1 MDIAIPITFSI
12 VLILGNG
19 YFSAAELAVVSS
31 KKMRLEQAR
40 DEGNPRAQAALE
52 VGEDSDA
59 LFATIQ
65 VYITLL
71 GFFASAVS
79 ATTLS
84 GPFSA
89 WMRSLGVGWLT
100 DISAPLATVII
111 TLIVSYVTIVVGEVF
126 PKRLGWAHP
135 EAVSMALAPSLKA
148 FSLIAKPLVKLTAGS
163 SEALARL
170 FHVGSPEDHN
180 AVSEDEIKVLV
191 ADNEDL
197 LPDEKRMIHEILD
210 MSETV
215 ARDIMTP
222 RTDIIFAEDNET
234 VKQTLDR
241 MRGTGY
247 SRLPVFHENQDRI
260 TGVVKFK
267 DLLPAVLDDRE
278 DDLVGD
284 YTTEAFFVPETK
296 DIFPMLSE
304 MQTNR
309 QQMAI
314 AVDEYGGV
322 SGLITIEDIVEEIVG
337 EIVDE
342 TDMEGRYITRLTDT
356 EWLVDGSLPV
366 EDAVESGLPL
376 VESDEYETI
385 AGWLIDLIDTIPQVG
400 EDFEY
405 EGYRFTV
412 QNMRRNRIQ
421 VIRVEKLS
429 QPESAHDGAEGD
441 SSK

>member
-1 MDIAIPITFSI
+1 MDIFIPIIFSI

-19 YFSAAELAVVSS
+19 YFSAAELAVVSA

-40 DEGNPRAQAALE
+40 DEGDPRAQAALD
-52 VGEDSDA
+52 VAADSDA

-84 GPFSA
+84 GPFAA
-89 WMRSLGVGWLT
+89 WMSSLGIDWLT
-100 DISAPLATVII
+100 GISGPLATIII
-111 TLIVSYVTIVVGEVF
+111 TFIVSYVTIVVGEVF

-135 EAVSMALAPSLKA
+135 EAVSMALAPSLKV
-148 FSLIAKPLVKLTAGS
+148 FNFIATPLVKLTAAS

-170 FHVGSPEDHN
+170 FHVGSPEDHD
-180 AVSEDEIKVLV
+180 AISEEEIKVLV
-191 ADNEDL
+191 ADNEEL

-210 MSETV
+210 MSDTL

-222 RTDIIFAEDNET
+222 RTDIIFVEDVTT
-234 VKQTLDR
+234 VKQTLER

-247 SRLPVFHENQDRI
+247 SRLPVFHETPDRI
-260 TGVVKFK
+260 LGMVKFK

-278 DDLVGD
+278 DDLVSD
-284 YTTEAFFVPETK
+284 YLTEIPFVPETK
-296 DIFPMLSE
+296 DIFPLLSE

-309 QQMAI
+309 QQMAVV
-314 AVDEYGGV
+314 VDEYGGC

-342 TDMEGRYITRLTDT
+342 TDLEDGYVTSLNER

-366 EDAVESGLPL
+366 EDAVKAGLPL
-376 VESDEYETI
+376 EESDNYETI
-385 AGWLIDLIDTIPQVG
+385 AGWLIDMIDAIPQVG

-405 EGYRFTV
+405 EGFRFTV
-412 QNMRRNRIQ
+412 RTMRRHRIQ
-421 VIRVEKLS
+421 VIHVERLPQREPAAADEEK
-429 QPESAHDGAEGD
+429 QD
-441 SSK
+441 

>member
-1 MDIAIPITFSI
+1 MDIFIPIIFSI

-19 YFSAAELAVVSS
+19 YFSAAELAVVSA

-40 DEGNPRAQAALE
+40 DEGDPRAQAALD
-52 VGEDSDA
+52 VAADSDA

-84 GPFSA
+84 GPFAA
-89 WMRSLGVGWLT
+89 WMSSLGIDWLT
-100 DISAPLATVII
+100 GISGPLATIII
-111 TLIVSYVTIVVGEVF
+111 TFIVSYVTIVVGEVF

-135 EAVSMALAPSLKA
+135 EAVSMALAPSLKV
-148 FSLIAKPLVKLTAGS
+148 FNFIATPLVKLTAAS

-170 FHVGSPEDHN
+170 FHVGSPEDHD
-180 AVSEDEIKVLV
+180 AISEEEIKVLV
-191 ADNEDL
+191 ADNEEL

-210 MSETV
+210 MSDTL

-222 RTDIIFAEDNET
+222 RTDIIFVEDVTT
-234 VKQTLDR
+234 VKQTLER

-247 SRLPVFHENQDRI
+247 SRLPVFHETPDRI
-260 TGVVKFK
+260 LGMVKFK

-278 DDLVGD
+278 DDLVSD
-284 YTTEAFFVPETK
+284 YLTEIPFVPETK
-296 DIFPMLSE
+296 DIFPLLSE

-309 QQMAI
+309 QQMAVV
-314 AVDEYGGV
+314 VDEYGGC

-342 TDMEGRYITRLTDT
+342 TDLEAGYVTSLNER

-366 EDAVESGLPL
+366 EDAVKAGLPL
-376 VESDEYETI
+376 EESDNYETI
-385 AGWLIDLIDTIPQVG
+385 AGWLIDMIDAIPQVG

-405 EGYRFTV
+405 EGFRFTV
-412 QNMRRNRIQ
+412 RTMRRHRIQ
-421 VIRVEKLS
+421 VIHVERLPQREPAAADEEK
-429 QPESAHDGAEGD
+429 QD
-441 SSK
+441 